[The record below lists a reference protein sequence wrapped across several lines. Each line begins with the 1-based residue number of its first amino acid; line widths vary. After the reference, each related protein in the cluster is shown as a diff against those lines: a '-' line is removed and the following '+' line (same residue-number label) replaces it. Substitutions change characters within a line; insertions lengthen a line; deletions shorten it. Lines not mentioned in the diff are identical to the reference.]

1 MFKSVWLILFAGWA
15 QAGGTGVT
23 VDLIDPVSGSTEG
36 GYSISISVSGTFDAL
51 SLTQVLMGGADCPII
66 SASNTEITCT
76 VPAGTGNVPVL
87 IYSNSPQNLGGSTN
101 IFSYKPPVI
110 NSFTPTT
117 LNQIGGEDLTITGLD
132 FGNSGASVL
141 IGGKRCTAVMH
152 LSNTELS
159 CTTPAGQGQDLVL
172 NVIQDTGAFSN
183 DQLISYEVCQPG
195 NFNDN
200 GTCVPCTVG
209 RYQDQAGQNSCKV
222 CEPGTFSAMPGATS
236 CDLCA
241 VGTFAAIAGAVQCEA
256 CSPGK
261 FQSEAGQAECLSC
274 LPGTVNPISGAAS
287 CSSCPAGTIADS
299 SGLTNCSLCAAGE
312 FQDQAGQ
319 AACQLCPA
327 GSISSVTGST
337 ACLDCNAGF
346 IAAAPGQQSCTACNE
361 GTFQNLEGQA
371 SCKSC
376 SPGTVASNTGSAAC
390 TLCTAGTYQNDIGQN
405 TCFTCE
411 PGSFAPF
418 SGSNACSLC
427 PAGSFQ
433 DQFGAS
439 NCLSCPDSELQPA
452 PGQTSCLGPG
462 QCDALYGVFFSEFE
476 AGLEPVGD
484 L

>member
-1 MFKSVWLILFAGWA
+1 MFKSICLIMFTSWVH
-15 QAGGTGVT
+15 AGGFQ
-23 VDLIDPVSGSTEG
+23 IDQITPNTGSTMG
-36 GYSISISVSGTFDAL
+36 GFPVTISISGIFNNQ
-51 SLTQVLMGGADCPII
+51 SLTQVLFGDKPCPIQ
-66 SASNTEITCT
+66 SVTQSEIICT
-76 VPAGTGNVPVL
+76 VPAGTGNSPVL
-87 IYSNSPQNLGGSTN
+87 IFSDSTQATGNGTN
-101 IFSYKPPVI
+101 IFSYNAPVI
-110 NSFTPTT
+110 NSFTPNI
-117 LNQIGGEDLTITGLD
+117 LNQLGGETLTLTGLD
-132 FGNSGASVL
+132 FGGSGSSVL
-141 IGGKRCTAVMH
+141 IGGNRCTSVI
-152 LSNTELS
+152 LGQNNDLT
-159 CTTPAGQGQDLVL
+159 CTTPAGQGTDLPLTV
-172 NVIQDTGAFSN
+172 VQDTGSFSN
-183 DQLISYEVCQPG
+183 QLPISYAVCPPG
-195 NFNDN
+195 TFNDN
-200 GTCVPCTVG
+200 GTCVECTVG
-209 RYQDQAGQNSCKV
+209 RYQDQANQTSCKV
-222 CEPGTFSAMPGATS
+222 CEAGTFSAMPGATS

-241 VGTFAAIAGAVQCEA
+241 VGTFAAFAGAVQCQA

-299 SGLTNCSLCAAGE
+299 PGLTNCSLCAAGE

-319 AACQLCPA
+319 AACQLCAA
-327 GSISSVTGST
+327 GSISSIEGST

-361 GTFQNLEGQA
+361 GTFQNLDGQA

-390 TLCTAGTYQNDIGQN
+390 TLCAAGTYQNDIGQN

-411 PGSFAPF
+411 PGSFSAF

-439 NCLSCPDSELQPA
+439 NCLTCPDSKLQPA

-476 AGLEPVGD
+476 TGLEPVGD